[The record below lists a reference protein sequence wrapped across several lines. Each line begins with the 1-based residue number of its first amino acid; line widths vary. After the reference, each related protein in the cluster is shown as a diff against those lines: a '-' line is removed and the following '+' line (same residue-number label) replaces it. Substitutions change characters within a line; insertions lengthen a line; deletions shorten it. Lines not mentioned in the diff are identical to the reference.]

1 MKAVEFLR
9 AVQSMGLPFLLK
21 RMCGLKQH
29 EPKDDF
35 KRKNTVGD
43 FTSLRVTLNFSFMRK
58 QKEKESQCSNLHSIA
73 LNLLLAHFLF
83 SISH

>member
-9 AVQSMGLPFLLK
+9 AVQSTGFPFLVK
-21 RMCGLKQH
+21 RMHGLKQH

-35 KRKNTVGD
+35 KRKNAVGD
-43 FTSLRVTLNFSFMRK
+43 FTSLKVTLNFSFMRK
-58 QKEKESQCSNLHSIA
+58 QKEKQSQCSNLHSIA

-83 SISH
+83 SRSY